1 MTEIMFEYKR
11 RLFLIEDGL
20 LLEVINKTCPLC
32 GEYLHVDD
40 FVIGE
45 DWCKGCDDES

>member
-1 MTEIMFEYKR
+1 MPEHVFEYKH

-32 GEYLHVDD
+32 GEYLHVDE
-40 FVIGE
+40 FVE
-45 DWCKGCDDES
+45 DWCKECEDE